1 MFGTQYN
8 SALYLSAGFSSVMI
22 KLFIFVHSLP
32 ELFSGLQAPG
42 QGCLPYLVL
51 YSQYFC
57 VPGTYELSVQ
67 YWWLS
72 EWPLIL
78 RNPKTQRRKQLSM
91 SCNFKG
97 NKNMNSN
104 FKNQIKKIPPKK
116 IQIKGMNSDFKNQI
130 KPKNPPDKKHLNTV
144 ITTGDPKWWD
154 CSAKERWPLIWE
166 RLLESCRR
174 LRRWEKEGTNHW
186 REKKQFD

>member
-8 SALYLSAGFSSVMI
+8 SALYLSAEFSTVMI
-22 KLFIFVHSLP
+22 KLFIFVNSLP
-32 ELFSGLQAPG
+32 EFFSGLQAPG

-104 FKNQIKKIPPKK
+104 FKNQIKKIPP
-116 IQIKGMNSDFKNQI
+116 S
-130 KPKNPPDKKHLNTV
+130 KNPAKAWIVTLKTKPNQTKKRPQTKNTWILWLPQV
-144 ITTGDPKWWD
+144 T
-154 CSAKERWPLIWE
+154 
-166 RLLESCRR
+166 
-174 LRRWEKEGTNHW
+174 
-186 REKKQFD
+186 